1 MALKGTGG
9 GELAQLVADHIL
21 GDVDGHV
28 LLAIVDG
35 NGVTDEVGED
45 GGGAAPGLQD
55 ALLTGL
61 VHLLDPLQQHRLHER
76 TLLNASTHYS

>member
-1 MALKGTGG
+1 MALKSTSG
-9 GELAQLVADHIL
+9 GELAQFVAYHIL
-21 GDVDGHV
+21 GDVDRHV
-28 LLAIVDG
+28 LATVVDG
-35 NGVTDEVGED
+35 DGVTDTVREN

-55 ALLTGL
+55 ALLTGR